1 MNNSG
6 FDLYVAKREWKTFK
20 KIVQDLYP
28 GKCSRELWKQ
38 IIMYR
43 KQEFPELCRL
53 ASLMMTISG
62 SNSSVVRSFSVLSL
76 ILSDRRLRSSHDVID
91 DIMGNDKNWSE
102 NEREEIIERA
112 LAIYMRKNRKR
123 KIDEVVPRNS
133 DHTSVDRVVDLSSES
148 EEETESDGE
157 ISDNGGEQEMESDS
171 TTDSGSE
178 EDV

>member
-1 MNNSG
+1 
-6 FDLYVAKREWKTFK
+6 
-20 KIVQDLYP
+20 
-28 GKCSRELWKQ
+28 
-38 IIMYR
+38 MYR

-53 ASLMMTISG
+53 ASLMMAISG
-62 SNSSVVRSFSVLSL
+62 SNSSVERSFSVLSL

-91 DIMGNDKNWSE
+91 DIMVIKGNDKNWSE

-133 DHTSVDRVVDLSSES
+133 DHTVVDRVVDLSSES